1 MSERTALLA
10 GGTGLVGNLLLG
22 ELLDAGWRVIAVSRR
37 SLGRT
42 HERLSEQIVDFAA
55 LGPGTPLPRADAA
68 FSCLGTTIKK
78 AGSQAA
84 FRAVDLD
91 AVVHF
96 AQAAR
101 AGGTERFLTVSSH
114 GADPRSRTF
123 YLRVKGEA
131 EETLR
136 GLGFSSLALA
146 RPSLLLGE
154 RAESRPAERVA
165 SLLSK
170 VVNPVVPL
178 AVRPIEAATVAR
190 ALRLAAERPTDG
202 VLDNAR
208 LHQLGTVSR

>member
-1 MSERTALLA
+1 MSERIALVA
-10 GGTGLVGNLLLG
+10 GGTGLVGNLLVE
-22 ELLDAGWRVIAVSRR
+22 ELLDAGWQVIAVSRR
-37 SLGRT
+37 PIGRT
-42 HERLSEQIVDFAA
+42 HERLSEQIVDFAS
-55 LGPGTPLPRADAA
+55 LGPTTPLPRADAA

-84 FRAVDLD
+84 FRAIDLD
-91 AVVHF
+91 AVVNF

-114 GADPRSRTF
+114 GADARARTF

-131 EETLR
+131 EDALR
-136 GLGFSSLALA
+136 GLGFSSLAVA

-178 AVRPIEAATVAR
+178 AVRPIDAATVAR